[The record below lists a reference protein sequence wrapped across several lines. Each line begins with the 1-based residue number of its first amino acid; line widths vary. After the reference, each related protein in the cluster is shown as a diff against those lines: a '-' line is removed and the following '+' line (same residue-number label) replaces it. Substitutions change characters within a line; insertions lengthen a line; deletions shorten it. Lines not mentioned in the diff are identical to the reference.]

1 MHKNKGDVKGFQVN
15 FETFSSVSDLIKDS
29 YAMYTTHLS
38 GLDERILP
46 TPRTNHIAGFANT
59 AHSQTGKKI

>member
-29 YAMYTTHLS
+29 LCNEYHPL
-38 GLDERILP
+38 EW
-46 TPRTNHIAGFANT
+46 AG
-59 AHSQTGKKI
+59 